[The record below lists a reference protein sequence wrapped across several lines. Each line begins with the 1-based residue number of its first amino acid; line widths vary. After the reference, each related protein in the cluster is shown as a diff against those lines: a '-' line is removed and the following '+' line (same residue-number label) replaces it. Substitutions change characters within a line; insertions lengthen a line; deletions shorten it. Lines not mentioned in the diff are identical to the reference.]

1 MLYDVPQPTTATRSP
16 GRGSEALLTSASVA
30 AAAQQAGWLAI
41 SSCTWVTGSGPH
53 NSYVLCLSSLC
64 GPNLNNDAQ
73 TCVYHARSVQEPAYR
88 STHVGDRGGV
98 GSSCSLDLLGARCE
112 KGKIPAVPR
121 YERWNAL
128 IDLLSSEGR
137 LNVEDAAKKF
147 GVSASTIRRDLEQL
161 AQQQVLSRAR
171 GGAVASNVS
180 YDLPLRYKTTRHAS
194 EKQRIAMAAA
204 AMVPAGATVCL
215 NGGTTTT
222 EVARAIATRADLLG
236 SPNDTALTI
245 VTNALNIA
253 NELVVR
259 PRVKVV
265 VTGGVIRPQSY
276 ELIGPL
282 ATPLLAE
289 ISLDFAIIGV
299 NGIDPSAGA
308 TAQHEGE
315 ASINQLMVSRARQ
328 TVVVADSSKLEVV
341 AFARICSIDRV
352 AVLVTDSGADERVLA
367 MFGER
372 GVRVVTA

>member
-1 MLYDVPQPTTATRSP
+1 
-16 GRGSEALLTSASVA
+16 
-30 AAAQQAGWLAI
+30 
-41 SSCTWVTGSGPH
+41 
-53 NSYVLCLSSLC
+53 
-64 GPNLNNDAQ
+64 
-73 TCVYHARSVQEPAYR
+73 
-88 STHVGDRGGV
+88 
-98 GSSCSLDLLGARCE
+98 LDLLRAHCE

-128 IDLLSSEGR
+128 IDLLSAEGR
-137 LNVEDAAKKF
+137 LNVEDAATRF
-147 GVSASTIRRDLEQL
+147 GVSASTIRRDLDQL
-161 AQQQVLSRAR
+161 AQQQILSRAR

-180 YDLPLRYKTTRHAS
+180 YDLPLRYKTARHAS
-194 EKQRIAMAAA
+194 EKQRIAVAAA

-222 EVARAIATRADLLG
+222 EVARSIATRADLLG
-236 SPNDTALTI
+236 SPNDPALTI

-299 NGIDPSAGA
+299 NGIDPVAGA

-328 TVVVADSSKLEVV
+328 TLVVADSSKLEVV
-341 AFARICSIDRV
+341 AFARICAIDRV
-352 AVLVTDSGADERVLA
+352 SVLVTDSGADERVLA
-367 MFGER
+367 RFGER